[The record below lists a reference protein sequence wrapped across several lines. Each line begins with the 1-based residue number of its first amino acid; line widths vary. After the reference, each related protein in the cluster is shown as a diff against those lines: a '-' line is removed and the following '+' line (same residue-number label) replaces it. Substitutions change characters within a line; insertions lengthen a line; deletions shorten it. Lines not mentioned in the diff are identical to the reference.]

1 MTVIGPPGSKGRFIV
16 LEGIDGSG
24 KSSQVAP
31 LVEWL
36 RGRGHAVVAC
46 RDPGAT
52 PAGDAIRQILL
63 HRQEIPLG
71 ATTEMLL
78 YMAARAQLVS
88 EVIAPALEQNAWVVS
103 DRYLPAN
110 IVYQGHAGSIDPETI
125 RSVGH
130 VATGGIA
137 PDLVLLLD
145 LDPAAAALRLDRP
158 LDRLESRGDDFRRR
172 LRAGYLREAAA
183 QPDRFE
189 IVDAAAD
196 IATVG
201 ARIRAA
207 VERHGG

>member
-1 MTVIGPPGSKGRFIV
+1 MTDITAPRSTARFIV

-36 RGRGHAVVAC
+36 RGRGHDVVAC

-71 ATTEMLL
+71 PTTEMLL

-88 EVIAPALEQNAWVVS
+88 AVIAPALERGAWVVS

-110 IVYQGHAGSIDPETI
+110 IVYQGHAGSLDPETI
-125 RSVGH
+125 RSVGGI
-130 VATGGIA
+130 ATGGIA

-172 LRAGYLREAAA
+172 LREGYLREAAA

-189 IVDAAAD
+189 IIDAAAD
-196 IATVG
+196 MATVG

-207 VERHGG
+207 VERHVG

>member
-1 MTVIGPPGSKGRFIV
+1 MTDMNPPRSPARFIV

-36 RGRGHAVVAC
+36 RGRGHDVVAC

-63 HRQEIPLG
+63 HREEIPL
-71 ATTEMLL
+71 APTTEMLL

-88 EVIAPALEQNAWVVS
+88 AVIAPALERGAWVVS

-110 IVYQGHAGSIDPETI
+110 IVYQGHAGALDPEII
-125 RSVGH
+125 RDVGGI
-130 VATGGIA
+130 ATGGIT

-172 LRAGYLREAAA
+172 LREGYLREAAA
-183 QPDRFE
+183 QPDRFA
-189 IVDAAAD
+189 IVDATAD
-196 IATVG
+196 MATVG

-207 VERHGG
+207 VERVAG

>member
-1 MTVIGPPGSKGRFIV
+1 MTDSTATRSMARFIV

-36 RGRGHAVVAC
+36 RGRGHDVVAC

-63 HRQEIPLG
+63 HRQESPLG
-71 ATTEMLL
+71 PTTEMLL

-88 EVIAPALEQNAWVVS
+88 AVIAPALERGAWVVS

-110 IVYQGHAGSIDPETI
+110 IVYQGHAGSLDPETI
-125 RSVGH
+125 RSVGGI
-130 VATGGIA
+130 ATGGIA

-172 LRAGYLREAAA
+172 LREGYLREAAA
-183 QPDRFE
+183 HPDRFE
-189 IVDAAAD
+189 IIDAAAD
-196 IATVG
+196 MATVG

-207 VERHGG
+207 VERHVG

>member
-1 MTVIGPPGSKGRFIV
+1 MTDMTAPRSTARFIV

-36 RGRGHAVVAC
+36 RGRGHDVVAC

-71 ATTEMLL
+71 TTTEMLL

-88 EVIAPALEQNAWVVS
+88 AVIAPALERGAWVVS

-110 IVYQGHAGSIDPETI
+110 IVYQGHAGSLDPEII
-125 RSVGH
+125 RSVGGI
-130 VATGGIA
+130 ATGGIA

-145 LDPAAAALRLDRP
+145 LDPAAASLRLDRP

-172 LRAGYLREAAA
+172 LREGYLREAAA
-183 QPDRFE
+183 QKNRFE
-189 IVDAAAD
+189 IIDAAAD
-196 IATVG
+196 MATVG

>member
-1 MTVIGPPGSKGRFIV
+1 MTDATAPRSTARFIV

-36 RGRGHAVVAC
+36 RGRGHDVVAC

-71 ATTEMLL
+71 PTTEMLL

-88 EVIAPALEQNAWVVS
+88 AVIAPALERGAWVVS

-110 IVYQGHAGSIDPETI
+110 IVYQGHAGALDPEII
-125 RSVGH
+125 RSVGGI
-130 VATGGIA
+130 ATGGIA

-145 LDPAAAALRLDRP
+145 LDPPKHRQPPDFFLLCRCT
-158 LDRLESRGDDFRRR
+158 RGPTGGGTSVAMRWA
-172 LRAGYLREAAA
+172 RAS
-183 QPDRFE
+183 
-189 IVDAAAD
+189 I
-196 IATVG
+196 TS
-201 ARIRAA
+201 
-207 VERHGG
+207 

>member
-1 MTVIGPPGSKGRFIV
+1 MADVPHPRPKARFIV

-36 RGRGHAVVAC
+36 RGCGHAVVSC

-52 PAGDAIRQILL
+52 PAGDAIRQIVL
-63 HRQEIPLG
+63 HRQEIPL
-71 ATTEMLL
+71 APTTEMLL

-88 EVIAPALEQNAWVVS
+88 DVIAPALERGAWVVS

-110 IVYQGHAGSIDPETI
+110 IVYQGHAGALDPEVV
-125 RSVGH
+125 RAVGGI
-130 VATGGIA
+130 ATGGIA

-145 LDPAAAALRLDRP
+145 LDPAAATARMDRP
-158 LDRLESRGDDFRRR
+158 LDRLESRGDQFRHR

-183 QPDRFE
+183 APERFE
-189 IVDAAAD
+189 IVDATAD
-196 IATVG
+196 MVTVG
-201 ARIRAA
+201 EQIRAA
-207 VERHGG
+207 VARRLD

>member
-1 MTVIGPPGSKGRFIV
+1 MTDSTSPRSTARFIV

-36 RGRGHAVVAC
+36 RGRGHDVVAC

-71 ATTEMLL
+71 PMTEMLL
-78 YMAARAQLVS
+78 YMAARAQLIS
-88 EVIAPALEQNAWVVS
+88 AVIAPALERGAWVVS

-110 IVYQGHAGSIDPETI
+110 IVYQGHAGSLDPETI
-125 RSVGH
+125 RSVGGI
-130 VATGGIA
+130 ATGGIA

-172 LRAGYLREAAA
+172 LRDGYLREAAA

-196 IATVG
+196 MATVG

-207 VERHGG
+207 VERHVG

>member
-1 MTVIGPPGSKGRFIV
+1 MIAPRSTARFIV

-36 RGRGHAVVAC
+36 RGRGHDVVAC

-71 ATTEMLL
+71 PTTEMLL

-88 EVIAPALEQNAWVVS
+88 AVIEPALERGAWVVS

-110 IVYQGHAGSIDPETI
+110 IVYQGHAGGLDPEAI
-125 RSVGH
+125 RGVGGM
-130 VATGGIA
+130 ATGGLM
-137 PDLVLLLD
+137 PDLVVLIDVD
-145 LDPAAAALRLDRP
+145 LETAARRLDRP
-158 LDRLESRGDDFRRR
+158 LDKLENRGDEFRRR
-172 LRAGYLREAAA
+172 LRAGYLAEVAGHPEGIAVVDGAAGIDEVA
-183 QPDRFE
+183 E
-189 IVDAAAD
+189 
-196 IATVG
+196 
-201 ARIRAA
+201 RIRDTIQSTFPELA
-207 VERHGG
+207 

>member
-1 MTVIGPPGSKGRFIV
+1 MTDSTAPRSTARFIV

-36 RGRGHAVVAC
+36 RGRGHDVVAC

-71 ATTEMLL
+71 TTTEMLL

-88 EVIAPALEQNAWVVS
+88 AVIAPALERGAWVVS

-110 IVYQGHAGSIDPETI
+110 IVYQGHAGSLDPEII
-125 RSVGH
+125 RSVGGI
-130 VATGGIA
+130 ATGGIA

-145 LDPAAAALRLDRP
+145 LDPAAASLRLDRP

-172 LRAGYLREAAA
+172 LREGYLREAAA
-183 QPDRFE
+183 QKNRFE
-189 IVDAAAD
+189 IIDAAAD
-196 IATVG
+196 MATVG

>member
-1 MTVIGPPGSKGRFIV
+1 MTDITAPRSTARFIV

-36 RGRGHAVVAC
+36 RGRGHDVVAC

-71 ATTEMLL
+71 STTEMLL

-88 EVIAPALEQNAWVVS
+88 AVIAPALERGAWVVS

-110 IVYQGHAGSIDPETI
+110 IVYQGHAGSLDPETI
-125 RSVGH
+125 RSVGGI
-130 VATGGIA
+130 ATGGIA

-172 LRAGYLREAAA
+172 LREGYLREAAA
-183 QPDRFE
+183 HPDRFE
-189 IVDAAAD
+189 IIDAAAD
-196 IATVG
+196 MATVG

-207 VERHGG
+207 VERHVG

>member
-1 MTVIGPPGSKGRFIV
+1 MADVPHPRPKARFIV

-36 RGRGHAVVAC
+36 RGCGHAVVSC

-63 HRQEIPLG
+63 HRQEIPL
-71 ATTEMLL
+71 APTTEMLL

-88 EVIAPALEQNAWVVS
+88 TVIAPALERGAWVVS

-110 IVYQGHAGSIDPETI
+110 IVYQGHAGALEPEMI
-125 RSVGH
+125 RSVGD
-130 VATGGIA
+130 VATGGVS

-145 LDPAAAALRLDRP
+145 LDPATAALRLDRP
-158 LDRLESRGDDFRRR
+158 LDRLESRGDDFRRK
-172 LRAGYLREAAA
+172 LRAGYLLEAAA
-183 QPDRFE
+183 APSIFE
-189 IVDAAAD
+189 VIDAAAD
-196 IATVG
+196 MATVG
-201 ARIRAA
+201 TRIRAA
-207 VERHGG
+207 VERHLG

>member
-1 MTVIGPPGSKGRFIV
+1 MTDMTAPRSTARFIV

-36 RGRGHAVVAC
+36 RGRGHDVVSC

-88 EVIAPALEQNAWVVS
+88 AVIAPALERGAWVVS

-110 IVYQGHAGSIDPETI
+110 IVYQGHAGSLDPEII
-125 RSVGH
+125 RSVGGI
-130 VATGGIA
+130 ATGGIA

-172 LRAGYLREAAA
+172 LREGYLREAAA
-183 QPDRFE
+183 QKNRFE
-189 IVDAAAD
+189 IIDAAAD
-196 IATVG
+196 MATVG
-201 ARIRAA
+201 VRIRTA
-207 VERHGG
+207 VERHVG

>member
-1 MTVIGPPGSKGRFIV
+1 MADTTSPRSTARFIV

-36 RGRGHAVVAC
+36 RGRGHPVVAC

-63 HRQEIPLG
+63 HRQEIPL
-71 ATTEMLL
+71 APTTEMFL
-78 YMAARAQLVS
+78 YMAARAQLVA
-88 EVIAPALEQNAWVVS
+88 EVIVPSLAQGSWVVS

-110 IVYQGHAGSIDPETI
+110 IVYQGHAGALEPEMI
-125 RSVGH
+125 RSVGD
-130 VATGGIA
+130 VATGGVS

-145 LDPAAAALRLDRP
+145 LDPATAALRLDRP
-158 LDRLESRGDDFRRR
+158 LDRLESRGDDFRRK

-183 QPDRFE
+183 APSIFE
-189 IVDAAAD
+189 VIDAAAD
-196 IATVG
+196 MATVG
-201 ARIRAA
+201 TRIRAA
-207 VERHGG
+207 VERHLG

>member
-1 MTVIGPPGSKGRFIV
+1 MTDTPPPRTTARFIV

-78 YMAARAQLVS
+78 YMAARAQLVD
-88 EVIAPALEQNAWVVS
+88 EVIKPALERGTWVVS

-110 IVYQGHAGSIDPETI
+110 VVYQGHAGSLDPEVI
-125 RSVGH
+125 RSVGG

-145 LDPAAAALRLDRP
+145 LAPATAALRLDRP
-158 LDRLESRGDDFRRR
+158 LDRLESRGDEFRRR
-172 LRAGYLREAAA
+172 LREGYLREAAR
-183 QPDRFE
+183 QPERFE
-189 IVDAAAD
+189 IIDATAD
-196 IATVG
+196 MATVG

-207 VERHGG
+207 VERHGA

>member
-1 MTVIGPPGSKGRFIV
+1 MTDSTAPRSTARFIV

-24 KSSQVAP
+24 KSSQVVP

-36 RGRGHAVVAC
+36 RGRGHDVVAC

-63 HRQEIPLG
+63 HRQEIPL
-71 ATTEMLL
+71 APTTEMLL

-88 EVIAPALEQNAWVVS
+88 AVIAPALERGAWVVS

-110 IVYQGHAGSIDPETI
+110 IVYQGHAGSLDPETI
-125 RSVGH
+125 RSVGGI
-130 VATGGIA
+130 ATGGIA

-172 LRAGYLREAAA
+172 LREGYLREAAT

-189 IVDAAAD
+189 IIDAAAD
-196 IATVG
+196 MATVG

-207 VERHGG
+207 VERHVG

>member
-1 MTVIGPPGSKGRFIV
+1 MTDSTAPRSTARFIV

-24 KSSQVAP
+24 KSSQVTP

-36 RGRGHAVVAC
+36 RSRGHDVVAC

-71 ATTEMLL
+71 STTEMLL

-88 EVIAPALEQNAWVVS
+88 AVIAPALERGTWVVS

-110 IVYQGHAGSIDPETI
+110 IVYQGHAGSLDPEII
-125 RSVGH
+125 RSVGGI
-130 VATGGIA
+130 ATGGIA

-172 LRAGYLREAAA
+172 LREGYLREAAA

-189 IVDAAAD
+189 VIDAAAD
-196 IATVG
+196 MASVG